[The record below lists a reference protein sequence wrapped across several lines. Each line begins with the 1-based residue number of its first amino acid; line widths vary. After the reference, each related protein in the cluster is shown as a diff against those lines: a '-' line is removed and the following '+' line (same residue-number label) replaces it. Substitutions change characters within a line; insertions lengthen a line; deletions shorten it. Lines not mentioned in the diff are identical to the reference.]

1 VTPRNR
7 RIAEALVVAAALL
20 FVGRWTTEFIA
31 ERWWAASVAP
41 GGAAFLTIYALLGL
55 ALDAAAIVT
64 ASAWFALHAL
74 LVARAI
80 ASVQVL
86 RRVGDLQLREA
97 VPTRLLLWGAVISG
111 VLLGLVAGAGAHEWR
126 DPVMLAWQGVHYGV
140 ADPLLHEDIGVLVAQ
155 LPVWDLLH
163 SFAVLLVLLGS
174 AFCLTLYGG
183 IGAIRF
189 ERRRVSIHADARR
202 HLGILLACA
211 AATITLGY
219 LLAPHHLAAS
229 QMLDMPASA
238 ASFRARADNLM
249 AGISLV
255 AVAGSLLWALRGS
268 DSTLVAGWLVLGLAV
283 VGEHIAVPA
292 MTEDIRPVSTR
303 LATIH
308 QLDALAWGL
317 HDLPLINAPDSVP
330 PVTAL
335 WDEPLLAQL
344 MARTGGLLVGAT
356 PTAVIAD
363 GRATPAWL
371 VATPAVADSL
381 QLDLLAVADG
391 VVGNGGGA
399 LFLAPSPLANGG
411 RPLWRV
417 LTDPR
422 VRPDAPAWRSV
433 SAGVNRSGI
442 LRRLLLAWA
451 RQAPGI
457 FSDSPGRAVDWHLD
471 PLDRADALLPMF
483 TWVHSDLAIIDGA
496 PRWLVQGMLPIDQ
509 FPLTPRARWNG
520 SQIAGLVPA
529 VIAVIDVATGATR
542 FHLDPGADSL
552 AKAWA
557 RAIGPLVEPATT
569 LSPAERSALTYPA
582 EWLAAQATVLRT
594 PAWSGGHDIPARDG
608 DAAAAPVWVNA
619 LLPGSQI
626 VLGDPT
632 AAAPTTIATGF
643 RSGGYPQLR
652 LDRQE
657 AGATLGSDIR
667 QVWAHLPAATHVRD
681 SVIAAGDSVAYRAT
695 RWYVG
700 HDALAGWQP
709 IFALPRHS
717 APVLLQVETV
727 VGDVTGTGDT
737 PVDAWRAAS
746 QPGPGSG
753 ARGPD
758 AGTVINEAR
767 QWVERADSALR
778 RGDLTAFGR
787 AFEALRSTLQRTPR

>member
-1 VTPRNR
+1 MTPRNR
-7 RIAEALVVAAALL
+7 RIAEALVVVAALL
-20 FVGRWTTEFIA
+20 FLGRWTTEFIA
-31 ERWWAASVAP
+31 ERWWAAAVVP
-41 GGAAFLTIYALLGL
+41 GGAAFLSEYALLGL
-55 ALDAAAIVT
+55 ALDAAAIIT

-126 DPVMLAWQGVHYGV
+126 DPIMLAWQGVHYGV
-140 ADPLLHEDIGVLVAQ
+140 TDPLLHEDLGVLVAQ

-163 SFAVLLVLLGS
+163 SFTILLVLLGT

-189 ERRRVSIHADARR
+189 EHRRVSVHADARL
-202 HLGILLACA
+202 HLGMLLACA
-211 AATITLGY
+211 AATITVGY

-229 QMLDMPASA
+229 QLADMPASA
-238 ASFRARADNLM
+238 ALLRARADNLM
-249 AGISLV
+249 AGVSLV
-255 AVAGSLLWALRGS
+255 AVAGSLLWAVRGGNS
-268 DSTLVAGWLVLGLAV
+268 VLIAGWLVLGLAV
-283 VGEHIAVPA
+283 VGERVAVPA
-292 MTEDIRPVSTR
+292 MTEDLRPVPSR
-303 LATIH
+303 LAMIH
-308 QLDALAWGL
+308 QLDALAWGI
-317 HDLPLINAPDSVP
+317 HEAAGISGPDSVP

-335 WDEPLLAQL
+335 WDAPLLARL

-356 PTAVIAD
+356 PTALIAD

-391 VVGNGGGA
+391 VVGNGGSA
-399 LFLAPSPLANGG
+399 VFVAPNLTPSSG

-433 SAGVNRSGI
+433 STGVNLSGI

-451 RQAPGI
+451 RQAPGML
-457 FSDSPGRAVDWHLD
+457 SDAPERAVDWHLD
-471 PLDRADALLPMF
+471 PLERADAILPMF
-483 TWVHSDLAIIDGA
+483 TWVHSDLAVIDGQ

-509 FPLTPRARWNG
+509 FPLTPRARWLG
-520 SQIAGLVPA
+520 ADIAGLVPA
-529 VIAVIDVATGATR
+529 VVAVIDIATGATR
-542 FHLDPGADSL
+542 FHLDPAADSL

-557 RAIGPLVEPATT
+557 RAIGPLVEPASS
-569 LSPAERSALTYPA
+569 LSFAERDALTYPA

-608 DAAAAPVWVNA
+608 DELAAPVWVNGLVPA
-619 LLPGSQI
+619 GQI

-632 AAAPTTIATGF
+632 AAAPALIATGF
-643 RSGGYPQLR
+643 RTRGYPELR

-657 AGATLGSDIR
+657 AGAALGSDIR
-667 QVWAHLPAATHVRD
+667 QVWAHLPAAMHVRD
-681 SVIAAGDSVAYRAT
+681 SVVAAGDSVAYRPT

-700 HDALAGWQP
+700 HDVLAGWQP
-709 IFALPRHS
+709 IFALPRHG

-727 VGDVTGTGDT
+727 VGDVTGTGGT
-737 PVDAWRAAS
+737 PTDAWQAATR
-746 QPGPGSG
+746 PGPGTG
-753 ARGPD
+753 AHGPD
-758 AGTVINEAR
+758 AATVMDEAR

-787 AFEALRSTLQRTPR
+787 AFEALRNTLQRTPR